1 MKIAQ
6 WVLAIVA
13 LFGGVLVAQD
23 KLPIIKANS
32 TMVDIKDGGVLARSS
47 WTIDPQTSP
56 DIYTTSSKNK
66 KVVFYTDID
75 SISVKIKKNTEF
87 NFIVLLNDSIEA
99 LTQIKYEEPELSYL
113 EILKKGKKYNVNE
126 EREMP
131 NFTYQEKDN
140 ENLVRLRREFKL
152 DSIAGTGNEISQI
165 LNLLNWMHN
174 LIPHDGY
181 NENPKIKNAMDM
193 IAVCKRDNRGLNC
206 RGLATALNECYLAM
220 GFKSRYITCMPKNE
234 NGKDRDCHVINVV
247 YSNDL
252 DKWIWVDPTHA
263 SYVMNE
269 KGELLG
275 PEEVRDRLIHNK
287 PLILNPEANWNR
299 KESTVKDWH
308 LDIYMAKN
316 LYMLQCPIGS
326 QYDTE
331 THASGKTVEYV
342 TLMPLDYK
350 EQKPYKH
357 TSTWTDSKTVYYKTN
372 NPDYFWQKP

>member
-1 MKIAQ
+1 MKIVQLA
-6 WVLAIVA
+6 LAIVA
-13 LFGGVLVAQD
+13 LFGGVLVAQE

-32 TMVDIKDGGVLARSS
+32 TMVDIKDGGVLTRSS
-47 WTIDPQTSP
+47 WTIAPQTSP

-87 NFIVLLNDSIEA
+87 SFIVLLNDSIEA

-140 ENLVRLRREFKL
+140 ENLVRLKRELKL

-316 LYMLQCPIGS
+316 LYILQCPIGS

-331 THASGKTVEYV
+331 THTSGKTVEYV

-357 TSTWTDSKTVYYKTN
+357 TSIWTDSKTVYYKTN